1 MDLDDIKYIFL
12 RSLIFLGIF
21 IVLHF
26 TYDLFPNIVFQ
37 IFSGI
42 DESVFQHM
50 KIGFYSYIIY
60 MLIEFLVFRKKID
73 DNTRFFFS
81 RIFSAVFY
89 PWIMFMIFFFTRV
102 IYPGEMHF
110 IAEIISAQITT
121 YISVLI
127 LGFIELDITKLD
139 FGKRLK
145 VLLVILIILLI
156 VEFTAFS
163 FYLPWHDV
171 LTDPYA

>member
-1 MDLDDIKYIFL
+1 DW
-12 RSLIFLGIF
+12 
-21 IVLHF
+21 
-26 TYDLFPNIVFQ
+26 FPNIAFQ

-60 MLIEFLVFRKKID
+60 MLIEFLVFRKKINN
-73 DNTRFFFS
+73 NTRFFFS

-89 PWIMFMIFFFTRV
+89 PWVMFMIFFFTRV
-102 IYPGEMHF
+102 IYPGEMYF
-110 IAEIISAQITT
+110 IFEIISAQICT

-127 LGFIELDITKLD
+127 LGFIELDLIKLD
-139 FGKRLK
+139 YSRRLK
-145 VLLVILIILLI
+145 VLLLILIILLI
-156 VEFTAFS
+156 IEFTAFS

-171 LTDPYA
+171 LKDPYV